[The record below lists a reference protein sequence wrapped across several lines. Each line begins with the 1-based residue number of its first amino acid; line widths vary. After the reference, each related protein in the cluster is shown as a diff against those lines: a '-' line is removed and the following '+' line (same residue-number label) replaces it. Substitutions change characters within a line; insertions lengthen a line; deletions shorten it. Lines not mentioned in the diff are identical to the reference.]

1 MVINHD
7 SSDPIVRQIWDQ
19 LRLCYDY
26 EIPVNIV
33 ELGLIYGFKV
43 EDLPPPLK
51 AGALTSAA
59 ECAEPRLEPS
69 SLEATCPKAGKSVEV
84 RMTFTSPM
92 CPMGDLIKKDVERR
106 VATVPGIKKVSVVIA
121 FDPPWDQTRMSE
133 AAKLQL
139 GFL

>member
-1 MVINHD
+1 MTEKTFED
-7 SSDPIVRQIWDQ
+7 QIWDQ

-33 ELGLIYGFKV
+33 ELGLIYEVKIS
-43 EDLPPPLK
+43 ELPE
-51 AGALTSAA
+51 G
-59 ECAEPRLEPS
+59 
-69 SLEATCPKAGKSVEV
+69 GKQVTV
-84 RMTFTSPM
+84 LMTFTSPM

-106 VATVPGIKKVSVVIA
+106 VETVPGIKKVAVEIVWN
-121 FDPPWDQTRMSE
+121 PPWDQSRMSE

>member
-1 MVINHD
+1 MQE
-7 SSDPIVRQIWDQ
+7 RTLEEKIWDQ

-33 ELGLIYGFKV
+33 ELGLIYETKIT
-43 EDLPPPLK
+43 DI
-51 AGALTSAA
+51 A
-59 ECAEPRLEPS
+59 EG
-69 SLEATCPKAGKSVEV
+69 GKSVLV

-106 VATVPGIKKVSVVIA
+106 VATVPGVKNVSVEIA
-121 FDPPWDQTRMSE
+121 FDPPWDQSRMSE

-139 GFL
+139 GML

>member
-1 MVINHD
+1 ME
-7 SSDPIVRQIWDQ
+7 PERTLEEKIWDA

-33 ELGLIYGFKV
+33 ELGLIYGFKI
-43 EDLPPPLK
+43 EELP
-51 AGALTSAA
+51 G
-59 ECAEPRLEPS
+59 
-69 SLEATCPKAGKSVEV
+69 GWKSVEV

-106 VATVPGIKKVSVVIA
+106 VATVPGVKQVSVVIA
-121 FDPPWDQTRMSE
+121 FDPPWDPTRMTE

-139 GFL
+139 GLL

>member
-1 MVINHD
+1 MTTERDLPDPMVQQ
-7 SSDPIVRQIWDQ
+7 VWDQ
-19 LRLCYDY
+19 LRLCHDY

-33 ELGLIYGFKV
+33 ELGLIYGFEVK
-43 EDLPPPLK
+43 ERPE
-51 AGALTSAA
+51 G
-59 ECAEPRLEPS
+59 
-69 SLEATCPKAGKSVEV
+69 GKSVEV

-106 VATVPGIKKVSVVIA
+106 VSIVPGVKKVSVVIA

-139 GFL
+139 GLL

>member
-1 MVINHD
+1 MQEKTLD
-7 SSDPIVRQIWDQ
+7 DQIWAQ

-33 ELGLIYGFKV
+33 ELGLIYDFKV
-43 EDLPPPLK
+43 EELPE
-51 AGALTSAA
+51 GA
-59 ECAEPRLEPS
+59 
-69 SLEATCPKAGKSVEV
+69 KSVEV

-106 VATVPGIKKVSVVIA
+106 VETVPGVKKVSVLIA
-121 FDPPWDQTRMSE
+121 FDPPWDQSRMSE

>member
-1 MVINHD
+1 MTQEKLFED
-7 SSDPIVRQIWDQ
+7 QIWDQ

-33 ELGLIYGFKV
+33 ELGLIYEVKLSELTGGGK
-43 EDLPPPLK
+43 E
-51 AGALTSAA
+51 AL
-59 ECAEPRLEPS
+59 
-69 SLEATCPKAGKSVEV
+69 V

-106 VATVPGIKKVSVVIA
+106 VETVPGIKKVSVEIA
-121 FDPPWDQTRMSE
+121 FEPPWDQSRMTE

-139 GFL
+139 GLL

>member
-1 MVINHD
+1 M
-7 SSDPIVRQIWDQ
+7 SEEKTLEEQIWDQ

-33 ELGLIYGFKV
+33 ELGLIYDFKI
-43 EDLPPPLK
+43 EELPEGK
-51 AGALTSAA
+51 
-59 ECAEPRLEPS
+59 
-69 SLEATCPKAGKSVEV
+69 KSVEV

-106 VATVPGIKKVSVVIA
+106 VETVPGVKKVSVVIA
-121 FDPPWDQTRMSE
+121 FDPPWDPTRMTE

-139 GFL
+139 GLL

>member
-1 MVINHD
+1 ME
-7 SSDPIVRQIWDQ
+7 SEKTLEEKIWDQ

-43 EDLPPPLK
+43 DELPGLGK
-51 AGALTSAA
+51 A
-59 ECAEPRLEPS
+59 
-69 SLEATCPKAGKSVEV
+69 VEV

-106 VATVPGIKKVSVVIA
+106 VATVHGVKKVSVEIVW
-121 FDPPWDQTRMSE
+121 DPPWDQTRMTDS
-133 AAKLQL
+133 AKLQL
-139 GFL
+139 GLL

>member
-1 MVINHD
+1 MAEKTLED
-7 SSDPIVRQIWDQ
+7 QIWDQ

-33 ELGLIYGFKV
+33 ELGLIYDIKRH
-43 EDLPPPLK
+43 ELPD
-51 AGALTSAA
+51 G
-59 ECAEPRLEPS
+59 
-69 SLEATCPKAGKSVEV
+69 GKEV
-84 RMTFTSPM
+84 TVLMTFTSPM

-106 VATVPGIKKVSVVIA
+106 VATVAGVKKVAVEIVW
-121 FDPPWDQTRMSE
+121 DPPWDQSRMSE

>member
-1 MVINHD
+1 MED
-7 SSDPIVRQIWDQ
+7 KTLEDQIWDQ

-33 ELGLIYGFKV
+33 ELGLIYGLKI
-43 EDLPPPLK
+43 EELPD
-51 AGALTSAA
+51 G
-59 ECAEPRLEPS
+59 
-69 SLEATCPKAGKSVEV
+69 GKSVEV

-106 VATVPGIKKVSVVIA
+106 VETVPGVKKVSVEIA
-121 FDPPWDQTRMSE
+121 FDPPWDQSRMTE

-139 GFL
+139 GLL

>member
-1 MVINHD
+1 MTD
-7 SSDPIVRQIWDQ
+7 KMLEDQIWAG

-33 ELGLIYGFKV
+33 ELGLIYGFKI
-43 EDLPPPLK
+43 EELPE
-51 AGALTSAA
+51 GA
-59 ECAEPRLEPS
+59 
-69 SLEATCPKAGKSVEV
+69 KSVEV

-106 VATVPGIKKVSVVIA
+106 VATVPGVKKVAVVIA
-121 FDPPWDQTRMSE
+121 FDPPWDQTRMTE

-139 GFL
+139 GLL

>member
-1 MVINHD
+1 MQEKTLED
-7 SSDPIVRQIWDQ
+7 QIWGQ

-33 ELGLIYGFKV
+33 ELGLIYGFKI
-43 EDLPPPLK
+43 EELPE
-51 AGALTSAA
+51 GQ
-59 ECAEPRLEPS
+59 
-69 SLEATCPKAGKSVEV
+69 KSVEV

-106 VATVPGIKKVSVVIA
+106 VATVPGIKQVLLVIT

-139 GFL
+139 GLL

>member
-1 MVINHD
+1 MQEKTLEE
-7 SSDPIVRQIWDQ
+7 QIWSQ

-33 ELGLIYGFKV
+33 ELGLIYGFKI
-43 EDLPPPLK
+43 EELP
-51 AGALTSAA
+51 
-59 ECAEPRLEPS
+59 EQ
-69 SLEATCPKAGKSVEV
+69 GKSVEV

-106 VATVPGIKKVSVVIA
+106 VSTVPGVKKVSVEIVW
-121 FDPPWDQTRMSE
+121 DPPWDQTRMTD

-139 GFL
+139 GLL

>member
-1 MVINHD
+1 M
-7 SSDPIVRQIWDQ
+7 SSPESQDPLDKQIWDQ

-33 ELGLIYGFKV
+33 ELGLIYGFKID
-43 EDLPPPLK
+43 ELPE
-51 AGALTSAA
+51 G
-59 ECAEPRLEPS
+59 
-69 SLEATCPKAGKSVEV
+69 GKVVEV

-106 VATVPGIKKVSVVIA
+106 VATVPGIKKVTVEIA
-121 FDPPWDQTRMSE
+121 WDPPWDQSRMTD

-139 GFL
+139 GIL

>member
-1 MVINHD
+1 MNEKTLED
-7 SSDPIVRQIWDQ
+7 QIWDQ

-33 ELGLIYGFKV
+33 ELGLIYGFKI
-43 EDLPPPLK
+43 EEFPE
-51 AGALTSAA
+51 G
-59 ECAEPRLEPS
+59 
-69 SLEATCPKAGKSVEV
+69 GKSVEV

-106 VATVPGIKKVSVVIA
+106 IETVPGVKKVSVEIA
-121 FDPPWDQTRMSE
+121 FDPPWDLARMSE

-139 GFL
+139 GLL

>member
-1 MVINHD
+1 MQDKTIED
-7 SSDPIVRQIWDQ
+7 KIWDA

-33 ELGLIYGFKV
+33 ELGLIYGFKIG
-43 EDLPPPLK
+43 ELPD
-51 AGALTSAA
+51 GN
-59 ECAEPRLEPS
+59 
-69 SLEATCPKAGKSVEV
+69 KSVEV

-106 VATVPGIKKVSVVIA
+106 VETVPGVKKVSVEIA
-121 FDPPWDQTRMSE
+121 FDPPWDPARMSE

-139 GFL
+139 GLL

>member
-1 MVINHD
+1 MTD
-7 SSDPIVRQIWDQ
+7 KTFDEQIWDQ

-43 EDLPPPLK
+43 EELPE
-51 AGALTSAA
+51 G
-59 ECAEPRLEPS
+59 
-69 SLEATCPKAGKSVEV
+69 GKSVEV
-84 RMTFTSPM
+84 SMTFTSPM

-106 VATVPGIKKVSVVIA
+106 VATVPGIKKVTVVIT
-121 FDPPWDQTRMSE
+121 FDPPWDQTRLTD

-139 GFL
+139 GLL

>member
-1 MVINHD
+1 MNMAE
-7 SSDPIVRQIWDQ
+7 SQTQDPLEKQIWDQ

-33 ELGLIYGFKV
+33 ELGLVYGFKI
-43 EDLPPPLK
+43 EDLPE
-51 AGALTSAA
+51 GA
-59 ECAEPRLEPS
+59 
-69 SLEATCPKAGKSVEV
+69 KSVDV
-84 RMTFTSPM
+84 SMTFTSPM

-106 VATVPGIKKVSVVIA
+106 VETVPGVKKVSVVIT

-139 GFL
+139 GLL

>member
-1 MVINHD
+1 MADKTLEAQV
-7 SSDPIVRQIWDQ
+7 WDQ

-33 ELGLIYGFKV
+33 ELGLIYGFKI
-43 EDLPPPLK
+43 EDLPE
-51 AGALTSAA
+51 GH
-59 ECAEPRLEPS
+59 
-69 SLEATCPKAGKSVEV
+69 KSVAV

-106 VATVPGIKKVSVVIA
+106 VETVPGVKKVTVDIA
-121 FDPPWDQTRMSE
+121 FDPPWDQSRMTE

>member
-1 MVINHD
+1 MTD
-7 SSDPIVRQIWDQ
+7 KTLDEQIWDQ

-43 EDLPPPLK
+43 EELPE
-51 AGALTSAA
+51 AGH
-59 ECAEPRLEPS
+59 
-69 SLEATCPKAGKSVEV
+69 KSVEV

-106 VATVPGIKKVSVVIA
+106 VATVPGVKKVTVVIT
-121 FDPPWDQTRMSE
+121 FEPPWDQTRLTD

-139 GFL
+139 GLL

>member
-1 MVINHD
+1 MADASNQ
-7 SSDPIVRQIWDQ
+7 SDPLVPLIWDQ

-33 ELGLIYGFKV
+33 ELGLIYEIKLA
-43 EDLPPPLK
+43 DL
-51 AGALTSAA
+51 A
-59 ECAEPRLEPS
+59 EG
-69 SLEATCPKAGKSVEV
+69 GKDVLV

-106 VATVPGIKKVSVVIA
+106 VETVPGVKKVTVEIA
-121 FDPPWDQTRMSE
+121 FDPPWDQTRMTE

-139 GFL
+139 GML

>member
-1 MVINHD
+1 M
-7 SSDPIVRQIWDQ
+7 SEEKTLEEQIWDQ

-33 ELGLIYGFKV
+33 ELGLIYDFKI
-43 EDLPPPLK
+43 EELPEGK
-51 AGALTSAA
+51 
-59 ECAEPRLEPS
+59 
-69 SLEATCPKAGKSVEV
+69 KSVEV

-106 VATVPGIKKVSVVIA
+106 VETVPGVKKVSVVIA
-121 FDPPWDQTRMSE
+121 FDPPWDPARMTE

-139 GFL
+139 GLL

>member
-1 MVINHD
+1 MKED
-7 SSDPIVRQIWDQ
+7 SQNSQEFLEKKIWDQ

-33 ELGLIYGFKV
+33 DLGLIYGFKI
-43 EDLPPPLK
+43 EELPE
-51 AGALTSAA
+51 GA
-59 ECAEPRLEPS
+59 
-69 SLEATCPKAGKSVEV
+69 KSVEV
-84 RMTFTSPM
+84 RMIFTSPM

-106 VATVPGIKKVSVVIA
+106 VETVPGVKKVSVVIA
-121 FDPPWDQTRMSE
+121 FDPPWDQSRMSE